1 MNKKTIVLK
10 FSGYSAAFV
19 VLLLLS
25 ACWFSQS
32 LTGDSEQKTDPA
44 STATVLEKPAKQKSF
59 VFEEPAATPMEEP
72 VSTQPNAVATHVK
85 KRPQVAIIIDDM
97 GYHQKICRGLL
108 ELDLNLSFAFLPH
121 APFVPELDEI
131 AYRKGRDI
139 LVHIP
144 MEAQSK
150 KWDPGP
156 GALYLKTP
164 PEKQLVILTKDLAA
178 IPHAIGAN
186 NHMGSKFT
194 ANRKA
199 IHRVLAELK
208 RQDLFFIDSFT
219 SGKSKGFDEAQKMGL
234 KTNRRQIFLDNVQN
248 SKKICHQLDKLI
260 TKARKNGQAIAIG
273 HPYQATLEAFRKC
286 GDRLSAVEIV
296 SVHELVK

>member
-1 MNKKTIVLK
+1 MNKKNILLK
-10 FSGYSAAFV
+10 FFRYTAAFV
-19 VLLLLS
+19 ILLLLS
-25 ACWFSQS
+25 ACWFSHYI
-32 LTGDSEQKTDPA
+32 TGDSEKKTDPA
-44 STATVLEKPAKQKSF
+44 ATTTVPENPEQQNSF
-59 VFEEPAATPMEEP
+59 VFEEPEAPVEEP
-72 VSTQPNAVATHVK
+72 VSTPPDTTAHHVK

-97 GYHQKICRGLL
+97 GYHRKICQGLL
-108 ELDLNLSFAFLPH
+108 ELNLNLSFAFLPH

-131 AYRKGRDI
+131 AYQKGRDI
-139 LVHIP
+139 LIHIP
-144 MEAQSK
+144 MEAQSS

-164 PEKQLVILTKDLAA
+164 PEEQLEILTKDLAA

-194 ANRKA
+194 ANRQA

-219 SGKSKGFDEAQKMGL
+219 SGKSKGFEEAQKMGL
-234 KTNRRQIFLDNVQN
+234 KTNRRHIFLDNIQN

-260 TKARKNGQAIAIG
+260 TKSRKNGQAIAIG
-273 HPYQATLEAFRKC
+273 HPYQATLEAFKKC
-286 GDRLSAVEIV
+286 GDRLSTV
-296 SVHELVK
+296 ELVPVHNLVQ